1 MTERK
6 MVQVSEQTHRALR
19 IAAALRGVSM
29 TELADTAIL
38 TLLATRE
45 GADAEGKRE
54 VRRETMHDK
63 GEAERRIEEN
73 VAWQMKEG
81 EEAERIRREE
91 AAAWAEHEREKKQ
104 DRQQG

>member
-1 MTERK
+1 MK
-6 MVQVSEQTHRALR
+6 
-19 IAAALRGVSM
+19 
-29 TELADTAIL
+29 
-38 TLLATRE
+38 
-45 GADAEGKRE
+45 
-54 VRRETMHDK
+54 RREK
-63 GEAERRIEEN
+63 SEVEKQIEEN